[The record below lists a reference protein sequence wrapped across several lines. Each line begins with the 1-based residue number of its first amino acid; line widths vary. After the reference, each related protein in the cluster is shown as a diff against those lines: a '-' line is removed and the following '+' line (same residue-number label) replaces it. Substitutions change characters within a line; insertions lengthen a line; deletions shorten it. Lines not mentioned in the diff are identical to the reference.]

1 MREAA
6 AFLDAAYRTPMPR
19 LPNVTMAEGLPLAKL
34 ALHLRRLGPR
44 DMFRVIRALPMS
56 ALELTEE
63 WFESDVMRAAIG
75 AVAVHGSTLGPMSAG
90 TGYTLMHN
98 WLNRGGPGHA
108 RVEGGIGRIAD
119 ALVAALKAR
128 GGEVRTSA
136 GVKTVLVDNLATRG
150 VALESGEEITAPAIV
165 SAADPRHTLLDLV
178 GAPELPPEF
187 VWHTQSIK
195 MRGSVA
201 KVHLLTDGNHG
212 LPHGTLVMAPG
223 VRYLE
228 RAYDAAKYG
237 RMSAQPYLEI
247 TTAGP
252 VVSIHFQFAP
262 YALRDGDWSQERAV
276 LERTAIDTAASA
288 FPQLKLSIREARTL
302 TPLDLEKTYGLTEGD
317 PNHGQLI
324 LDQMLFMR
332 PMPGWSNHRTPVDN
346 LYLCGSG
353 VHGGGGIN
361 GAAGRNAARQILS
374 DYRRLRPA

>member
-1 MREAA
+1 
-6 AFLDAAYRTPMPR
+6 
-19 LPNVTMAEGLPLAKL
+19 
-34 ALHLRRLGPR
+34 
-44 DMFRVIRALPMS
+44 
-56 ALELTEE
+56 
-63 WFESDVMRAAIG
+63 
-75 AVAVHGSTLGPMSAG
+75 
-90 TGYTLMHN
+90 
-98 WLNRGGPGHA
+98 
-108 RVEGGIGRIAD
+108 
-119 ALVAALKAR
+119 
-128 GGEVRTSA
+128 
-136 GVKTVLVDNLATRG
+136 
-150 VALESGEEITAPAIV
+150 
-165 SAADPRHTLLDLV
+165 
-178 GAPELPPEF
+178 
-187 VWHTQSIK
+187 
-195 MRGSVA
+195 
-201 KVHLLTDGNHG
+201 
-212 LPHGTLVMAPG
+212 MAPG